1 MAAFA
6 VAGAAQPLTAGSAP
20 AAQPAQALRAASL
33 RGSPA
38 PAAEASPWL
47 LATAAAGAAAVGA
60 AAAAAPRRRARAAP
74 LAGASRARVTPVAS
88 QGQQRTL
95 RGARVVVCAGAKLP
109 EGRKLRVAVIGGG
122 PGGASCAVTTYLIER
137 KLDNC
142 KPCGGAIPLCMV
154 EEFNLPPQLVDRCV
168 RKMTMISPSNRE
180 VQIGQT
186 LKDDEYIGMVRRE
199 VLDKH
204 LRDTAAEKGATVIN
218 GLFMGMDMPQSD
230 GDPYVLSYNDLGD
243 QTGEIEAD
251 NEYAIAFQERM
262 TIDEKKMEYYKYD
275 HVAVGTG
282 TVIDKKGIQKYQQG
296 IRDRAAPRIEGGALH
311 PDGDA
316 AGYVTKCS
324 GEGIYFA
331 GKSGF
336 MCAEEVVR
344 ASENG
349 TRMIDENDLKVY
361 IRKFDEQY
369 GPTYIVLDALQKV
382 FYTSDAARESFVELC
397 EEEYVQK
404 VTFDSYLYKTVQGNN
419 PMGDLK
425 LGWKTLTSLWN
436 YNKNPPPPMK
446 KLEAHV
452 SATGSAP
459 AAQPAQALR
468 AASLRGSPAPAAEA
482 SPWLLATAAAGAAA
496 VGAAAA
502 AAPRRRA
509 RAAPLAGASRARVTP
524 VASQGQQRT
533 LRGAR
538 VVVCAGA
545 KLPEGRKL
553 RVAVIGGGPGGASCA
568 VKLAEGGV
576 ETYLIERKLDNCKPC
591 GGAIPLCMVEEFNLP
606 PQLVDRCVRK
616 MTMISP
622 SNREVQIGQTLKD
635 DEYIGMVRRE
645 VLDKHLRD
653 TAAEKGATVIN
664 GLFMG
669 MDMPQ
674 SDGDPYVLSYNDLG
688 DQTGAARKGVK
699 KTLEVDVVIGADGA
713 NSRVAKEIEAGDYEY
728 AIAFQERMTID
739 EKKMEYYKERAEMYV
754 GEDVSPDFY
763 AWVFPKYDH
772 VAVGTGTVID
782 KKGIQKYQQGIRD
795 RAAPRIEGG
804 EIIRVEAHPIPEHPR
819 PWRTKGRCTLI
830 GDAAGYVTKCSGE
843 GIYFAGKSGF
853 MCAEEVVRASE
864 NGTRMIDENDLK
876 VYIRKFDEQYGPTYI
891 VLDALQKVFY
901 TSDAARES
909 FVELC
914 EEEYV
919 QKVTFDSYLYK
930 TVQGNDPMGD
940 LKLGWKTLTSLWNY
954 NKNPPPPMKKLEV
967 A

>member
-6 VAGAAQPLTAGSAP
+6 VAGAAQPFTAGSAP

-33 RGSPA
+33 R
-38 PAAEASPWL
+38 
-47 LATAAAGAAAVGA
+47 
-60 AAAAAPRRRARAAP
+60 
-74 LAGASRARVTPVAS
+74 
-88 QGQQRTL
+88 
-95 RGARVVVCAGAKLP
+95 
-109 EGRKLRVAVIGGG
+109 VAV
-122 PGGASCAVTTYLIER
+122 
-137 KLDNC
+137 
-142 KPCGGAIPLCMV
+142 
-154 EEFNLPPQLVDRCV
+154 
-168 RKMTMISPSNRE
+168 
-180 VQIGQT
+180 
-186 LKDDEYIGMVRRE
+186 
-199 VLDKH
+199 
-204 LRDTAAEKGATVIN
+204 
-218 GLFMGMDMPQSD
+218 
-230 GDPYVLSYNDLGD
+230 
-243 QTGEIEAD
+243 
-251 NEYAIAFQERM
+251 
-262 TIDEKKMEYYKYD
+262 
-275 HVAVGTG
+275 
-282 TVIDKKGIQKYQQG
+282 
-296 IRDRAAPRIEGGALH
+296 
-311 PDGDA
+311 
-316 AGYVTKCS
+316 
-324 GEGIYFA
+324 
-331 GKSGF
+331 
-336 MCAEEVVR
+336 
-344 ASENG
+344 
-349 TRMIDENDLKVY
+349 
-361 IRKFDEQY
+361 
-369 GPTYIVLDALQKV
+369 
-382 FYTSDAARESFVELC
+382 AAR
-397 EEEYVQK
+397 
-404 VTFDSYLYKTVQGNN
+404 
-419 PMGDLK
+419 
-425 LGWKTLTSLWN
+425 
-436 YNKNPPPPMK
+436 
-446 KLEAHV
+446 H
-452 SATGSAP
+452 
-459 AAQPAQALR
+459 R
-468 AASLRGSPAPAAEA
+468 
-482 SPWLLATAAAGAAA
+482 AAAGAAA

-606 PQLVDRCVRK
+606 PQLVDRRVRK

-930 TVQGNDPMGD
+930 TVQGNNPMGD